1 METHFIAGEWIS
13 GQGGEIHSL
22 SPYNSK
28 VIWEGHSASEG
39 QVGLAVA
46 SARHA
51 FIEWKQYSFE
61 QREQVIKRFA
71 EIVQDNA
78 ELIAETVAKETGKP
92 LWETRT
98 EAAAM
103 AGKIGLSIQAY
114 HERTGTKHKQVGD
127 NQVTLQHRPLGV
139 LAVFGP
145 YNFPVHLPNGHI
157 VPALLAGNTVVY
169 KPSDLTPLCGELAV
183 RLWQEAG
190 LPNGV
195 LNLVQGGKETGIALA
210 QSSQIDG
217 LLFTGSAN
225 TGHILHRQFAGQPE
239 KMLALEMGGNN
250 PLIVGSDFGEQDA
263 AVHTII
269 QSAFISAGQRCTCAR
284 RLFVPYGD
292 KGDALLS
299 RLTEVAKELVVDQ
312 PFAEKQPFM
321 GSLISR
327 VAAEQII
334 AAKQALIDQGARALL
349 DGRLLNDAFV
359 TPTILD
365 VTAVSALPDEE
376 YFGPLLQVIR
386 YHALEEA
393 VEQANDTRYG
403 LSAGLIST
411 VDAQWDYFCQQIRA
425 GIVNR
430 NRPITGAS
438 GDAPFGG
445 PGASGNL
452 RPSAYYAAD
461 YCAYPMAS
469 IHGQVPMMPEVL
481 SPGITFS

>member
-1 METHFIAGEWIS
+1 MQTHFIAGERIS
-13 GQGGEIHSL
+13 GQGDEICSL
-22 SPYNSK
+22 SPYNSE
-28 VIWEGHSASEG
+28 VIWQGHAASKG
-39 QVGLAVA
+39 QVELAVS

-51 FIEWKQYSFE
+51 FISWKKRPYAE
-61 QREQVIKRFA
+61 REQIIVRFA
-71 EIVQDNA
+71 ELVKENA

-103 AGKIGLSIQAY
+103 AGKIALSIKSY
-114 HERTGTKHKQVGD
+114 HQRTGTQHKQVAGND
-127 NQVTLQHRPLGV
+127 VTLQHRPLGV

-157 VPALLAGNTVVY
+157 VPALLAGNSVVF
-169 KPSDLTPLCGELAV
+169 KPSDLTPLCGELAIK
-183 RLWQEAG
+183 LWHQAG
-190 LPNGV
+190 LPAGV
-195 LNLVQGGKETGIALA
+195 INLVQGAKETGIALA
-210 QSSQIDG
+210 ESTQIDG

-225 TGHILHRQFAGQPE
+225 TGHILHRQFAGQPD

-250 PLIVGSDFGEQDA
+250 PLIVSEQFGELDA

-284 RLFVPYGD
+284 RLYIPVGEA
-292 KGDALLS
+292 GDALIA
-299 RLTEVAKELVVDQ
+299 RLVEVTKKLKMDQ
-312 PFAEKQPFM
+312 PFAQSQPFM
-321 GSLISR
+321 GTLISR
-327 VAAEQII
+327 TAAEQII
-334 AAKQALIDQGARALL
+334 AAKQSLIELGAKPLL
-349 DGRLLNDAFV
+349 DGQLLNDAFIS
-359 TPTILD
+359 PTILE
-365 VTAVSALPDEE
+365 VSAIADLPDEE
-376 YFGPLLQVIR
+376 YFGPLLQVAR
-386 YHALEEA
+386 FTRFEDA
-393 VEQANDTRYG
+393 VAQANNTQYG

-411 VDAQWDYFCQQIRA
+411 RDDEWQFFSDEIRA

-452 RPSAYYAAD
+452 RPSAFYAAD

-469 IHGQVPMMPEVL
+469 IQGDAPILPETL
-481 SPGITFS
+481 SPGIEFD